1 MSGCEKPRRPLP
13 RETEVLFDAAAGT
26 IRDLVARLR
35 GNERDAPETPPT
47 TRRLNEVAMAR
58 LDLDVQPFRD
68 DSTADA
74 MFIDDAV
81 EMQLNMLT
89 QQLSDGDMLP
99 VLKGEAGS
107 GKTSLLILLMARS
120 NERFHFFVARGHEA
134 LRAEQV
140 MTEML
145 RLFTR
150 EVPEQMQQA
159 FRDLARHLRRLV
171 ADDCPAVLVVDDADA
186 MSDAQL
192 NNLLAMRDSLVPALD
207 GRFRLLLAAESDFE
221 LRLAGL
227 ESEQLRAGRVIAT
240 GIRPMGRP
248 RIGAYLEQRLRA
260 AGFRGDSPFGEEML
274 DRIATHGGS
283 LPRDIE
289 AAAAAELN
297 AGFETT

>member
-1 MSGCEKPRRPLP
+1 
-13 RETEVLFDAAAGT
+13 LFDAAAGT

-35 GNERDAPETPPT
+35 GGEPDKPASSPA
-47 TRRLNEVAMAR
+47 TRRLNAVAMAQ
-58 LDLDVQPFRD
+58 LDLELQPFRD

-81 EMQLNMLT
+81 EMQINMLT
-89 QQLSDGDMLP
+89 QQLEDGEMLP
-99 VLKGEAGS
+99 VLKGEPGS

-120 NERFHFFVARGHEA
+120 NDRFHFFVARGHEA

-150 EVPEQMQQA
+150 DVPEQMQQA
-159 FRDLARHLRRLV
+159 FRELARHLRRLV
-171 ADDCPAVLVVDDADA
+171 TDECPAVLVVDDADA
-186 MSDAQL
+186 MSDTQL
-192 NNLLAMRDSLVPALD
+192 NNLLSMRDSLVPALD
-207 GRFRLLLAAESDFE
+207 GRFRLLLAAEPDFE
-221 LRLAGL
+221 LRLADL
-227 ESEQLRAGRVIAT
+227 ESEQLRAGRVMAT
-240 GIRPMGRP
+240 GVRPLARP

-260 AGFRGDSPFGEEML
+260 AGFRGDSPFGDDML
-274 DRIATHGGS
+274 DRIAAHAGT

-297 AGFETT
+297 ANPEPG

>member
-1 MSGCEKPRRPLP
+1 M
-13 RETEVLFDAAAGT
+13 FDATAGT

-35 GNERDAPETPPT
+35 GGDRDARAAPPA
-47 TRRLNEVAMAR
+47 TRRLNAVVMAR

-68 DSTADA
+68 DATADA

-89 QQLSDGDMLP
+89 QQLNDGDMLP

-107 GKTSLLILLMARS
+107 GKTSLLILLMGRS

-159 FRDLARHLRRLV
+159 FRELARHLRRLV

-186 MSDAQL
+186 LSDAQL
-192 NNLLAMRDSLVPALD
+192 NNLLAMRDSLAPALD
-207 GRFRLLLAAESDFE
+207 GRFRLLFAAESDFE

-227 ESEQLRAGRVIAT
+227 DSEQLRAGRVIAT
-240 GIRPMGRP
+240 GVRPMARP
-248 RIGAYLEQRLRA
+248 RIGAYLEQRLQA
-260 AGFRGDSPFGEEML
+260 AGLRGDSPFGEEML
-274 DRIATHGGS
+274 DRIAAHGGS

-297 AGFETT
+297 AGF